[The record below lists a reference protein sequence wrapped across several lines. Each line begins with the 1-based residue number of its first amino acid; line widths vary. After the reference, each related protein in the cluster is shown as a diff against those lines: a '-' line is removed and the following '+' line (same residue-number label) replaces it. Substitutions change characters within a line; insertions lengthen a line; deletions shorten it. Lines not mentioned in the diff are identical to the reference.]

1 MDSEALEIFFVISSL
16 HDNIADDRPTRRLS
30 CFYLFLHTF
39 HLILQTP
46 PRGDHQMCLASSRR
60 FLGCSPTHQAFY
72 GQGGVP
78 QTQRHSKPQ
87 FVVCVDYVAR
97 IAQRGSKLV
106 GFTSTTSMRF
116 VVFFILV
123 LILPNRQTRIPKT
136 LIDTWMEKTL
146 REHLDIY
153 IRAIKREESI
163 DFWTWFLD
171 MWVRIHP
178 ETVTNPWE
186 REFKAS
192 VFACYKVC
200 IGYLL
205 LDACN

>member
-1 MDSEALEIFFVISSL
+1 MQLCSLSPRSQQSSFLFWNMMDSEAPEIFFVISSL

-30 CFYLFLHTF
+30 CFYPFLHTF

-60 FLGCSPTHQAFY
+60 FLDCSPTHQAFY

-97 IAQRGSKLV
+97 ITRRGRKLV

-123 LILPNRQTRIPKT
+123 LIPPNRQ
-136 LIDTWMEKTL
+136 DT
-146 REHLDIY
+146 Y
-153 IRAIKREESI
+153 S
-163 DFWTWFLD
+163 
-171 MWVRIHP
+171 
-178 ETVTNPWE
+178 
-186 REFKAS
+186 
-192 VFACYKVC
+192 
-200 IGYLL
+200 
-205 LDACN
+205 